1 METTTSPQ
9 ERRQS
14 RRHARQVRKA
24 SPPLPKTSKHLR
36 YLLEWYSQLSMKN
49 VKHVPEYYSRDAF
62 FKDPLTEVYTA
73 DEIQKYFQRLLDRVS
88 GIHFVFDNVIEDNN
102 QAFVT
107 WVMTA
112 KFMGREF
119 SVEGSSHLKFSSSG
133 LCEYHRDYFDLS
145 EEIYEQVPL
154 IGALFKG
161 LKRVLN

>member
-1 METTTSPQ
+1 METTSSSTQ
-9 ERRQS
+9 EK
-14 RRHARQVRKA
+14 RHPRKQARKTQ
-24 SPPLPKTSKHLR
+24 PPLPKTSKHLR
-36 YLLEWYSQLSMKN
+36 DLLEWSSQLSTKN
-49 VKHVPEYYSRDAF
+49 VKHVSTYYSRDAF
-62 FKDPLTEVYTA
+62 FKDPITEVYTA
-73 DEIQKYFQRLLDRVS
+73 DEIQKYFQRLLERIG
-88 GIHFVFDNVIEDNN
+88 GIHFVFDNVIEENN

-119 SVEGSSHLKFSSSG
+119 TVEGSSHLKFDSSG

-154 IGALFKG
+154 FGALFKG